1 MLKLRNEGVSIMKHN
16 GKFRKVTASF
26 LAASLLAVASLS
38 GCSSTAASSQAG
50 SAAQGSSSAGAAAVS
65 SSAEKKV
72 FRIALECAYAPY
84 NWTQTDNTKDAV
96 PIFDSNTYCNG
107 YDIQIAKKIA
117 DSMGATLEVHK
128 TEWTAIPTAITS
140 GVVDAGICGMT
151 VTKERKET
159 LLFSDPYYKSQYVV
173 IVKKDGKFANAT
185 SIADLK
191 GANSTSQLSTSW
203 YPLLNQIPE
212 AKIQPALA
220 DVPTML
226 VALNSG
232 KVDLLSCDKP
242 TGLSA
247 EKAYPN
253 LKMIEFADGKG
264 FQADA
269 EAVNVCA
276 ALKLGN
282 TELKAQIDKALAGIS
297 EDDRT
302 KLMDWAISNQP
313 NT

>member
-1 MLKLRNEGVSIMKHN
+1 MKRKTTVRNFMAAV
-16 GKFRKVTASF
+16 
-26 LAASLLAVASLS
+26 LAISCLAVGSLS
-38 GCSSTAASSQAG
+38 GCSSSSGSASGAASQAASTDGSAASSSEASG
-50 SAAQGSSSAGAAAVS
+50 T
-65 SSAEKKV
+65 KKV

-84 NWTQTDNTKDAV
+84 NWTQTDDSNDAV
-96 PIFDSNTYCNG
+96 PIYGTNTYGNG

-140 GVVDAGICGMT
+140 GVVDAGVCGMT
-151 VTKERKET
+151 VTAERKKT
-159 LLFSDPYYKSQYVV
+159 LLFSDPYYKSKYVV
-173 IVKKDGKFANAT
+173 IVKKDGKYANAT

-191 GANSTSQLSTSW
+191 GANCTSQQSTSW
-203 YPLLNQIPE
+203 YPLLSQIPD

-232 KVDLLSCDKP
+232 KCELLSCDKP

-247 EKAYPN
+247 EKAYPD
-253 LKMIEFADGKG
+253 LKMIEFADDSG
-264 FQADA
+264 FKADA
-269 EAVNVCA
+269 EAINVCA

-282 TELKAQIDKALAGIS
+282 TELQSQINKALSTIS

-302 KLMDWAISNQP
+302 QLMDWAIKNQP
-313 NT
+313 SA

>member
-1 MLKLRNEGVSIMKHN
+1 MKNMIRLRKL
-16 GKFRKVTASF
+16 TAAV
-26 LAASLLAVASLS
+26 LAISCVAIAPLT
-38 GCSSTAASSQAG
+38 GCSSSGSQTAASTAASQDSSAG
-50 SAAQGSSSAGAAAVS
+50 TSAAASSSAT
-65 SSAEKKV
+65 KKV

-84 NWTQTDNTKDAV
+84 NWTQTDSSNDAV
-96 PIFDSNTYCNG
+96 PIYGSNTYCNG

-117 DSMGATLEVHK
+117 DSMGAELEVHK

-151 VTKERKET
+151 VTAERKKT
-159 LLFSDPYYKSQYVV
+159 LLFSDPYYTSKYVAV
-173 IVKKDGKFANAT
+173 VKKDGKYANAT

-191 GANSTSQLSTSW
+191 GANCTSQQSTSW
-203 YPLLNQIPE
+203 YTLLSQIPDG
-212 AKIQPALA
+212 KIQPALA

-232 KVDLLSCDKP
+232 KCEVLSCDKP

-247 EKAYPN
+247 EKAYPD

-264 FQADA
+264 FQADE
-269 EAVNVCA
+269 EATHVCA

-282 TELKAQIDKALAGIS
+282 TELKDQIDKELSTIS
-297 EDDRT
+297 EDDRA
-302 KLMDWAISNQP
+302 KLMDWAIKNQP
-313 NT
+313 SA

>member
-1 MLKLRNEGVSIMKHN
+1 MKSMATV
-16 GKFRKVTASF
+16 RK
-26 LAASLLAVASLS
+26 LAATVLAISCLAVGPLS
-38 GCSSTAASSQAG
+38 GCSSSSGGQSAASPTAS
-50 SAAQGSSSAGAAAVS
+50 SAASGT
-65 SSAEKKV
+65 KKV

-84 NWTQTDNTKDAV
+84 NWTQTDNSNDAV
-96 PIFDSNTYCNG
+96 PIYGTNTYSNG

-151 VTKERKET
+151 VTAERKKT
-159 LLFSDPYYKSQYVV
+159 LLFSDPYYKSKYVV
-173 IVKKDGKFANAT
+173 VVKKDSKFANAT

-191 GANSTSQLSTSW
+191 GADCTSQQSTSW
-203 YPLLNQIPE
+203 YPLLSQIPD
-212 AKIQPALA
+212 AKIQAALA

-232 KVDLLSCDKP
+232 KCNLLSCDKP

-247 EKAYPN
+247 EKAYPD
-253 LKMIEFADGKG
+253 LKMVEFADDKG
-264 FQADA
+264 FKADA
-269 EAVNVCA
+269 ESINVCA

-282 TELKAQIDKALAGIS
+282 TELEGQINKALSAIS

-302 KLMDWAISNQP
+302 KLMDWAIKNQP
-313 NT
+313 SAS

>member
-1 MLKLRNEGVSIMKHN
+1 MKN
-16 GKFRKVTASF
+16 MKKFRKFTA
-26 LAASLLAVASLS
+26 ALLAISCVAIFPLS
-38 GCSSTAASSQAG
+38 GCSSSSGGQTAAGAAVSQ
-50 SAAQGSSSAGAAAVS
+50 SAAPADSAASSAGA
-65 SSAEKKV
+65 KKV

-84 NWTQTDNTKDAV
+84 NWTQTDNSNNAV
-96 PIFDSNTYCNG
+96 PIFGTNTYCNG

-117 DSMGATLEVHK
+117 DSMGAELEVHK

-151 VTKERKET
+151 VTAERKKT
-159 LLFSDPYYKSQYVV
+159 LLFSDPYYTSKYVAV
-173 IVKKDGKFANAT
+173 VKKDGKYANAA

-191 GANSTSQLSTSW
+191 GANCTSQQSTSW
-203 YPLLNQIPE
+203 YPLLSQIPD
-212 AKIQPALA
+212 AKVQPALA

-232 KVDLLSCDKP
+232 KCELLSCDKP

-247 EKAYPN
+247 EKAYPG
-253 LKMIEFADGKG
+253 LKMIEFADDKG

-269 EAVNVCA
+269 EATHVCA

-282 TELKAQIDKALAGIS
+282 TGLKDQIDKELKTIS
-297 EDDRT
+297 EDDRSQ
-302 KLMDWAISNQP
+302 LMDWAIKNQP
-313 NT
+313 AA